1 MSRDNWFLIT
11 QQAVDESTAGF
22 YETHAAKVAHGW
34 EALSGRERLFAV
46 AFPEGARVLDI
57 GSGSGRDLA
66 RLLLRGYDA
75 LGVEPTA
82 ALRALSVQ
90 FHPELA
96 GRVLAGELPNGLP
109 ELGGKFDGVLCSA
122 VWQHLTTSQFFDAVY
137 SIKNLLN
144 PHGRVL
150 VTVSG
155 SRPGL
160 DESSRDEFGR
170 LCTTINSDELSLL
183 FARTGFQQ
191 IGRWTEPD
199 SRGRGFDWT
208 TLLFELRSPG
218 ASRPLDMVES
228 VLNRDKKVAT
238 YKLALFRALCD
249 LALTQ
254 PHGAR
259 WLEDGRVAI
268 SIEPIA
274 ERWILYYW
282 PLFESLTFLPQMNG
296 EWTCKRHQLSFAPHL
311 YELIAAYRGL
321 GGLSAYA
328 VDRRKNRV
336 TSVVGP
342 ILDALRKK
350 LYQAIRSGPVTYAG
364 GSLRDGR
371 LFQYERGR
379 ILLTSELWSELC
391 LMGHWIQDA
400 LVLRWAE
407 LTSRLSQGA
416 VKPEAAIGRLLMLP
430 DPERE
435 TSIAREIF
443 EGVTG
448 KRCVWTGREL
458 RTDFAIDH
466 LIPFTLWHNNDL
478 WNLLPVAA
486 PVNSA
491 KSDRLPTRRL
501 LFSRRDAILEYWR
514 YSQGAMPERFRAEA
528 DAQSGKPA
536 VQLHELYD
544 VMMESVEITALQ
556 RGCPR
561 WEP

>member
-1 MSRDNWFLIT
+1 M
-11 QQAVDESTAGF
+11 
-22 YETHAAKVAHGW
+22 AASGW
-34 EALSGRERLFAV
+34 EASAGRERLFAV

-75 LGVEPTA
+75 EGVEPIA

-90 FHPELA
+90 LHPELD
-96 GRVLAGELPNGLP
+96 GRLHAGELPNGLP
-109 ELGGKFDGVLCSA
+109 DWGGTFDGVLCSA
-122 VWQHLTTSQFFDAVY
+122 VWQHLTISQFFDAVY
-137 SIKNLLN
+137 SIKNLLK

-155 SRPGL
+155 ARPGL
-160 DESSRDEFGR
+160 DDSSRDEFGR
-170 LCTTINSDELSLL
+170 LCTTVNSDELALL

-208 TLLFELRSPG
+208 TLLFEMRSAG
-218 ASRPLDMVES
+218 LTKPLDMVES

-254 PHGAR
+254 PHSAR
-259 WLEDGRVAI
+259 WREGGRVAI
-268 SIEPIA
+268 PIEPIG

-311 YELIAAYRGL
+311 YQLIDAYRGM

-328 VDRRKNRV
+328 VDRRKNTVANTAR
-336 TSVVGP
+336 P
-342 ILDALRKK
+342 ILNSLRKK
-350 LYQAIRSGPVTYAG
+350 LHQAIRSGPVTYAG
-364 GSLRDGR
+364 GSLSNGP
-371 LFQYERGR
+371 LFGYEPGR
-379 ILLTSELWSELC
+379 ILLASELWSELC

-400 LVLRWAE
+400 LLLRWAE

-416 VKPEAAIGRLLMLP
+416 VTAEAVIGKLLVLP

-435 TSIAREIF
+435 TSVARDIF
-443 EGVTG
+443 QGLSG

-458 RTDFAIDH
+458 RVDFAIDH
-466 LIPFTLWHNNDL
+466 LIPYSLWHNNDL
-478 WNLLPVAA
+478 WNLLPVASL
-486 PVNSA
+486 VNSK
-491 KSDRLPTRRL
+491 KSDRLPTRQL
-501 LFSRRDAILEYWR
+501 LYSRRDTILEYWAHV
-514 YSQGAMPERFRAEA
+514 QGAMPERFRAEA
-528 DAQSGKPA
+528 AAQSGNPA
-536 VQLHELYD
+536 VQLSELYD

-556 RGCPR
+556 RGCQR